1 MRPPGL
7 WILLLKALR
16 GRRLRTALAIV
27 GIGVIAQLVL
37 VLFAVYRGPVA
48 SVRGYVEQ
56 GGVDLWMAPAGTD
69 NLMRASGVLPIEV
82 VDEIRKVNGV
92 SRADALLR
100 IFVSAAPPEKTG
112 GPAGARLT
120 LLGLGYR
127 APDGLGGPPVL
138 SAGHAPTAGDEIA
151 LDRAA
156 AHRLAVDVGDDVLVN
171 GRTAK
176 VAGLTSRTNLL
187 ATQFLF
193 FDLGAAQRTSGL
205 AQQASFVLVKLDA
218 NSNHAAVSRELAER
232 FPQAAVFERSAF
244 VANSV
249 REAAAGI
256 LPVLALV
263 ALLGVAVAAVLIALI
278 EHGIV
283 EDCRTDIAV
292 LLLLG
297 SSPGRVALGLI
308 AHAVLL
314 VFASGLVGTGFALGL
329 SKVLDRTMP
338 TIELAFS
345 AGDLAITLAVFTA
358 AGVLGAAMPV
368 ARLRRIDPLET
379 FRS

>member
-1 MRPPGL
+1 
-7 WILLLKALR
+7 
-16 GRRLRTALAIV
+16 
-27 GIGVIAQLVL
+27 

-82 VDEIRKVNGV
+82 VDEVRKMSGV
-92 SRADALLR
+92 TSADALLR
-100 IFVSAAPPEKTG
+100 IFVSATPPEETG
-112 GPAGARLT
+112 GPAAGARLT

-127 APDGLGGPPVL
+127 TPDGLGGPPVL
-138 SAGHAPTAGDEIA
+138 SAGHAPTASDEIA

-156 AHRLAVDVGDDVLVN
+156 AHRLAVEVGDHVLVN
-171 GRTAK
+171 GRPAK
-176 VAGLTSRTNLL
+176 VAGLTSGTNLL
-187 ATQFLF
+187 ATQFMF

-205 AQQASFVLVKLDA
+205 AQQASFVLVRLDA
-218 NSNHAAVSRELAER
+218 NADHAAISRELAER
-232 FPQAAVFERSAF
+232 FPEAAVFERSVF
-244 VANSV
+244 VANSI
-249 REAAAGI
+249 REAVAGI

-263 ALLGVAVAAVLIALI
+263 ALLGVAVAAVLVALI

-283 EDCRTDIAV
+283 EDRRTDIAV

-297 SSPGRVALGLI
+297 SSPGRVALGLV

-314 VFASGLVGTGFALGL
+314 VLASGSIGTGLALGL
-329 SKVLDRTMP
+329 SRVLDRTMP

-345 AGDLAITLAVFTA
+345 PGDLAITLTVFTA

>member
-1 MRPPGL
+1 M
-7 WILLLKALR
+7 LLLKALR
-16 GRRLRTALAIV
+16 GRRLRTVLAVV

-37 VLFAVYRGPVA
+37 VLFAVYRAPVA
-48 SVRGYVEQ
+48 SVRGYVGQ

-69 NLMRASGVLPIEV
+69 NLMRASGVLPIGVLDEV
-82 VDEIRKVNGV
+82 RKVPGV
-92 SRADALLR
+92 TGADALLR
-100 IFVSAAPPEKTG
+100 IFVSATLPEGQK

-120 LLGLGYR
+120 LMGFGYR

-138 SAGHAPTAGDEIA
+138 ASGRAPAASDEVA

-156 AHRLAVDVGDDVLVN
+156 AHRLAVGVGDGVLVN
-171 GRTAK
+171 GRPST
-176 VAGLTSRTNLL
+176 VVGLTSGTNLL

-205 AQQASFVLVKLDA
+205 ARQASFVVVKLDA
-218 NSNHAAVSRELAER
+218 NSDREAVRRAIAER
-232 FPQAAVFERSAF
+232 FPEAAVVERSAF
-244 VANSV
+244 VANSI
-249 REAAAGI
+249 REAVAGI

-263 ALLGVAVAAVLIALI
+263 ALLGVAVAAVLVALI

-283 EDCRTDIAV
+283 EDRRTDIAV

-297 SSPGRVALGLI
+297 SSPSRVAAGLVV
-308 AHAVLL
+308 HAVLL
-314 VFASGLVGTGFALGL
+314 VLAGGMVGAGLALGL
-329 SKVLDRTMP
+329 SSLLDRTLP

-345 AGDLAITLAVFTA
+345 AGDLAMTLGVFTA
-358 AGVLGAAMPV
+358 AGVLGASMPV

>member
-1 MRPPGL
+1 MRTPGP
-7 WILLLKALR
+7 WTLLLKALR

-37 VLFAVYRGPVA
+37 VLFAVYRAPVA
-48 SVRGYVEQ
+48 SVRGYVGQ

-69 NLMRASGVLPIEV
+69 NLMRASGVLPIGV
-82 VDEIRKVNGV
+82 LDEIRKVSGV
-92 SRADALLR
+92 ARADALLR
-100 IFVSAAPPEKTG
+100 IFVSATPPEEVRG
-112 GPAGARLT
+112 SAGARLT
-120 LLGLGYR
+120 LLGFGYR
-127 APDGLGGPPVL
+127 APDGLGGPPLL
-138 SAGHAPTAGDEIA
+138 SAGRAPAASDEVA

-156 AHRLAVDVGDDVLVN
+156 AHRLAVEVGGGVLVN
-171 GRTAK
+171 GRPVK
-176 VAGLTSRTNLL
+176 VVGLTSGTNLL

-205 AQQASFVLVKLDA
+205 DQQASFVVVKLDA
-218 NSNHAAVSRELAER
+218 DSDHAAVSRQLTER
-232 FPQAAVFERSAF
+232 FPGVAVFERSAF

-249 REAAAGI
+249 REAVAGI
-256 LPVLALV
+256 LPVLSLV
-263 ALLGVAVAAVLIALI
+263 ALLGIAVAAVLVALI

-283 EDCRTDIAV
+283 EEGRTEIAV
-292 LLLLG
+292 LFLLG

-308 AHAVLL
+308 AHAMLL
-314 VFASGLVGTGFALGL
+314 VLTGGLVGAGFALGL
-329 SKVLDRTMP
+329 SKLLDRMMP

-345 AGDLAITLAVFTA
+345 AGDLAMTLAVFTA

-368 ARLRRIDPLET
+368 ARLRRIDPLES